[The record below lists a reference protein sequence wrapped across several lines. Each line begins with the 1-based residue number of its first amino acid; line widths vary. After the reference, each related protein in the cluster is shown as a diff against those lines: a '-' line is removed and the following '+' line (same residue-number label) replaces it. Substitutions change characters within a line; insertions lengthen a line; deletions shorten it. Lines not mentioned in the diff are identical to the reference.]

1 MNYDTNQKIS
11 KLIEES
17 ISQRMRNLLQK
28 IGVLP
33 KNILDK
39 IIKKYRVKH
48 LEETQTPAPKIEGTT
63 NSRDTCLT
71 AVLKLIG
78 KEKLIDKYDSSYDF
92 MKAYHAK
99 NSNII
104 KLHEVKVENLKPGT
118 VLFYKGP
125 YENSSTVNRG
135 YGKFGMEQ
143 QDEISA
149 GHFEIYLGVDDTA
162 SKKDKYVTL
171 GNQYNHDD
179 RTIVG
184 SSLELT
190 LNYEPSSW
198 MNKKPSGSGGLEYI
212 EVLDYNTINKM

>member
-1 MNYDTNQKIS
+1 MNHDTNQKIS

-17 ISQRMRNLLQK
+17 ITQRMKNLLQK

-149 GHFEIYLGVDDTA
+149 GHFEIYLGVDDTN
-162 SKKDKYVTL
+162 KKNKYVLL
-171 GNQYNHDD
+171 GNQHNSDD

-184 SSLELT
+184 SNLELT
-190 LNYEPSSW
+190 LSYVSSSW
-198 MNKKPSGSGGLEYI
+198 MNKKRPEGSYPEYI